1 MFSAEVFCDVLSLK
15 TVWLK
20 WPRGWSMK
28 VIFMIINTNRGIQ
41 TAYLGMS
48 MKLYLAFVWL
58 YWDKFWSCEL
68 NSVCFLLSLL
78 WVDVQIIW
86 KWPMCVVFD
95 VVWCLVWCRVWCLL
109 SSVVWCLVLCG
120 LVCGVLFGVMWCLV
134 WCGVWCG
141 VVFGVVLGVVW
152 CLMRCNVCPFCLVWV
167 GSASD

>member
-28 VIFMIINTNRGIQ
+28 VIFMIFNTNRGIQ

-95 VVWCLVWCRVWCLL
+95 VVWCLVWCRVWCL
-109 SSVVWCLVLCG
+109 VLCG

-141 VVFGVVLGVVW
+141 VVFGVVLDVVW